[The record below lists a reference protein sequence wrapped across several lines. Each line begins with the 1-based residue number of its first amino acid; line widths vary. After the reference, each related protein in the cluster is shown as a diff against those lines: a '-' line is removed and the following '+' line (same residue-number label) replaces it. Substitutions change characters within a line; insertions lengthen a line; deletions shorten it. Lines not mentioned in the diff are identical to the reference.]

1 MQYPLISEYIEA
13 IRSAEDNFDKLA
25 NLRPVLDDNGNPI
38 MSSGNFAVV
47 FKMRDVSTGRLFA
60 VKCFIKEQ
68 EGRGERYAKITEELQ
83 FVSSPYILH
92 VQYIDSE
99 MFVNSANCDE
109 EEFPVLVMDWVEG
122 QPLDAYLRENLDD
135 EYALQML
142 AYRFCNMGAWLLSQ
156 PFAHGDLKPDNILVR
171 DDGSLVLVDYDG
183 MYVPSMKGEKA
194 YEIGSPDF
202 RHPQRTAD
210 DFDEHIDDFSIAS
223 IALSLKA
230 ISLDSS
236 LYGIYS
242 ESDRL
247 LFSENDYFDISQSI
261 ALQNILTLSSNNEL
275 ATILS
280 LFLLAIS
287 KRDLNMVSFR
297 LLIIKEPERNNE
309 NLLSSKIT
317 DEERRKAVI
326 DDYLVE
332 YTKDWHKLISV
343 PNDITSY
350 TVNKRCKVI
359 ADGAFRGCK
368 KLKSITLPIGLLK
381 IGKNAFTDCSSLQS
395 IVIPHGVKYIGI
407 NAFAACHSL
416 EKTNVPDSV
425 IKIEHGAFNECWS
438 LETINIEGSLFS
450 EINKMLISSEVV
462 LISSWTNQLD
472 ITIPKGVKK
481 IGDYAFMNCQN
492 LYYVCISEG
501 VKRIGDWAFGLCKSM
516 HTVIVP
522 NSVTSIENHAFLGCI
537 SLKSID
543 IPNGVTHIGAGAFFY
558 CKSIDKL
565 LIPHSVIS
573 IGGTAFNRCS
583 SHIKLHSD
591 NPHYQ
596 IENEMLIYSSKEV
609 ISCWSTSKHIEIP
622 NGVIEIGEKAF
633 VFCKLINTVEIP
645 DSVKRIED
653 FAFSGCESLKYMSI
667 PQGVISIGDYAF
679 SGCVSLQDISINST
693 NIHIGEDVF
702 RGCSSLKHIYVL
714 QGEKE
719 KYVNLLGEN
728 FKAKIFECLLII

>member
-1 MQYPLISEYIEA
+1 MNYPLISEYVEA
-13 IRSAEDNFDKLA
+13 IRYAEDNFDKLA

-47 FKMRDVSTGRLFA
+47 FKMRDLSTGRLFA
-60 VKCFIKEQ
+60 VKCFTKEQ
-68 EGRGERYAKITEELQ
+68 EGRGERYAKIAEELQ

-92 VQYIDSE
+92 VQYIDRE
-99 MFVNSANCDE
+99 LFVNTTNCDE
-109 EEFPVLVMDWVEG
+109 EEFPVLVMDWVDG

-171 DDGSLVLVDYDG
+171 DDGTLVLVDYDG

-230 ISLDSS
+230 ISIDSR
-236 LYGIYS
+236 LYGIHS
-242 ESDRL
+242 EEDRL
-247 LFSENDYFDISQSI
+247 LFSVNDYLDISQSS
-261 ALQNILTLSSNNEL
+261 ALQNVMSLCSNNEL

-287 KRDLNMVSFR
+287 KKDLSMVSFR
-297 LLIIKEPERNNE
+297 LLIFKEPERNNE
-309 NLLSSKIT
+309 NLLSSKFT

-332 YTKDWHKLISV
+332 YTKDWSKLITA
-343 PNDITSY
+343 PKDITTY
-350 TVNKRCKVI
+350 TVNERCKVI
-359 ADGAFRGCK
+359 ADGAFKGCK
-368 KLKSITLPIGLLK
+368 KLKSLTLPIGLLK
-381 IGKNAFTDCSSLQS
+381 IGNNAFTDCSSLQS

-407 NAFAACHSL
+407 NAFTACHSL
-416 EKTNVPDSV
+416 KNTNIPDSV
-425 IKIEHGAFNECWS
+425 IKIEHGAFNACWS
-438 LETINIEGSLFS
+438 LEYINIEGPLFT
-450 EINKMLISSEVV
+450 EINKMLISSEGV
-462 LISSWTNQLD
+462 LISSWTNQID
-472 ITIPKGVKK
+472 ITIPKNVKI
-481 IGDYAFMNCQN
+481 IGDYAFTNCQN

-501 VKRIGDWAFGLCKSM
+501 VKRIGDLAFHLCQSI
-516 HTVIVP
+516 HTIVLP
-522 NSVTSIENHAFLGCI
+522 NTLESIGNHAFADCI

-543 IPNGVTHIGAGAFFY
+543 IPNGVTQIGKYAFFN

-565 LIPHSVIS
+565 FIPHSVIS
-573 IGGTAFNRCS
+573 IGCAAFNCCS
-583 SHIKLHSD
+583 SNINLHSE

-596 IENEMLIYSSKEV
+596 IENEMLISSSKEV
-609 ISCWSTSKHIEIP
+609 ISCWSTLKHIEIP
-622 NGVIEIGEKAF
+622 NGVIEIGERAF
-633 VFCKLINTVEIP
+633 VFCKLINTVKIP

-653 FAFSGCESLKYMSI
+653 FTFCGCESLKYMSI

-702 RGCSSLKHIYVL
+702 RRCSSLKHIYVL

-719 KYVNLLGEN
+719 KYVNLLGDN
-728 FKAKIFECLLII
+728 FKAKVLECLLII